1 MRLLAIGHALAPAEN
16 QKKYEAMKRLDPSL
30 AVCILTPPD
39 VGTMLGHLR
48 PGRAASLAP
57 EEVRRLPAAL
67 TGSHMTYL
75 FEPVALLRLLR
86 RFRPDV
92 IHIEQEPHALVTL
105 ETLMV
110 RERIAPPAAVTC
122 FTWDNL
128 LRPRAF
134 PLGAAKLALRRRAL
148 GRMAAVVCGNREA
161 ERLLR
166 ERSGYRGPSFVL
178 PQFGLDPA
186 EFRPGCAA
194 ELRRRLGLEGSPV
207 VAYFGRFVPEKGLL
221 VLLDA
226 LEWLADLDWKLLLV
240 GAGPLEP
247 ELAARAARPPF
258 RGRVV
263 IHPAVPAAE
272 VAEWLRA
279 ADIFVLASYAVP
291 HWKEQFGLALAQ
303 AMLTGLPSVVSD
315 SGAIPEVA
323 GPGAWVARERN
334 AFSLAAGLEM
344 LLEHPEL
351 RQRMGRR
358 ARAYAAEHYALD
370 RVARDY
376 LEVFGRAAGQ
386 NVIAMPP
393 PDVQPVEEDS
403 AVRGAG

>member
-1 MRLLAIGHALAPAEN
+1 MRLLGIGHALAPAEN
-16 QKKYEAMKRLDPSL
+16 QRKYEAMKRLDPSL
-30 AVCILTPPD
+30 ALRIVTPTG
-39 VGTMLGHLR
+39 VGAMLGHRR

-67 TGSHMTYL
+67 TVSHMTYL
-75 FEPVALLRLLR
+75 FEPVVLTRLLCE
-86 RFRPDV
+86 FRPDV
-92 IHIEQEPHALVTL
+92 IHIEQEPHALITL
-105 ETLMV
+105 EMLLA
-110 RERIAPPAAVTC
+110 RGRCAPRAAVTC

-128 LRPRAF
+128 VRPRAF
-134 PLGAAKLALRRRAL
+134 PLGAAKYALRRRAL
-148 GRMAAVVCGNREA
+148 DRMAAVVCGNRDA
-161 ERLLR
+161 QRLLA
-166 ERSGYRGPSFVL
+166 ERSGYRGASCVL

-186 EFRPGCAA
+186 EFRPGRAG
-194 ELRRRLGLEGSPV
+194 ELRRRLGLEGAPV
-207 VAYFGRFVPEKGLL
+207 VGYLGRFVAEKGLL
-221 VLLDA
+221 VLFDA

-258 RGRVV
+258 RGRTV
-263 IHPAVPAAE
+263 IHPAVPAGE

-279 ADIFVLASYAVP
+279 ADIFVLASYAVR

-344 LLEHPEL
+344 LLEHSEL
-351 RQRMGRR
+351 RQRMGCR
-358 ARAYAAEHYALD
+358 ARAFAVEHYALEC
-370 RVARDY
+370 VAQAY
-376 LEVFGRAAGQ
+376 LDVFRRAAGE
-386 NVIAMPP
+386 NVIAMSSPGARSA
-393 PDVQPVEEDS
+393 EENL

>member
-30 AVCILTPPD
+30 ELCILTPPD
-39 VGTMLGHLR
+39 VGTMLGHRR
-48 PGRAASLAP
+48 PGRAASLAQQ
-57 EEVRRLPAAL
+57 EVRRLPAAL
-67 TGSHMTYL
+67 AGSHMTYL
-75 FEPVALLRLLR
+75 FDPFALMRLLR
-86 RFRPDV
+86 EFRPDV
-92 IHIEQEPHALVTL
+92 IHIEQEPHALITL
-105 ETLMV
+105 ETLLA
-110 RERIAPPAAVTC
+110 RERCAPQAAVTC

-128 LRPRAF
+128 LRSRAF
-134 PLGAAKLALRRRAL
+134 PLGAAKFALRRRAL
-148 GRMAAVVCGNREA
+148 GRTAAVVCGNREA
-161 ERLLR
+161 QRLLR

-186 EFRPGCAA
+186 EFHPGRADA
-194 ELRRRLGLEGSPV
+194 LRRRLELEGAPV
-207 VAYFGRFVPEKGLL
+207 VAYLGRLVAEKGLL
-221 VLLDA
+221 VMLDA

-334 AFSLAAGLEM
+334 AFSLGAGLEM

-358 ARAYAAEHYALD
+358 ARAFAVEQYALD

-376 LEVFGRAAGQ
+376 LDVFRRAAGQ
-386 NVIAMPP
+386 NVLAMPSP
-393 PDVQPVEEDS
+393 GERPAEKNV
-403 AVRGAG
+403 AMRGAG